1 MFGLEKVVPS
11 VVGSFKGEKPQPF
24 GHGDP
29 EAEEQNC
36 KDFQVFMECRGYYNQ
51 DRTKKVLK
59 AGSTV
64 ADAKK
69 AFGREMVQEK
79 VLDEKGY
86 ELDPDSKLSVHS
98 NKCRLNLTF
107 AYSQSVDAH
116 VERLTNKLSSQ
127 K

>member
-59 AGSTV
+59 ARPWQMQRRRLGARWCRSAAPSTRTLMICDSGTDTAPV
-64 ADAKK
+64 AGESV
-69 AFGREMVQEK
+69 GRE
-79 VLDEKGY
+79 G
-86 ELDPDSKLSVHS
+86 ELH
-98 NKCRLNLTF
+98 
-107 AYSQSVDAH
+107 
-116 VERLTNKLSSQ
+116 
-127 K
+127 

>member
-59 AGSTV
+59 V
-64 ADAKK
+64 AIPH
-69 AFGREMVQEK
+69 R
-79 VLDEKGY
+79 
-86 ELDPDSKLSVHS
+86 P
-98 NKCRLNLTF
+98 
-107 AYSQSVDAH
+107 SQSLCAVW
-116 VERLTNKLSSQ
+116 S
-127 K
+127 